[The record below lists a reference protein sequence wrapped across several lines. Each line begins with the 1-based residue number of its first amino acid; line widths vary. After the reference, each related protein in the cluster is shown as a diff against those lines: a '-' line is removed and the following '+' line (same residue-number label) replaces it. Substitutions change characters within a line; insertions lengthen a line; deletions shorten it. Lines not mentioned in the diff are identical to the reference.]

1 MNHRL
6 AAVLMSLV
14 FSGCYT
20 TKLYNTDDVDTFK
33 ERIVP
38 GRTHIQTS
46 GVWAWGLVTP
56 TRVNL
61 TGYCQQTGIRNIRT
75 QVSVPG
81 ILLGIVTLGIYSQT
95 STVIICKPKDRGE
108 KNDEKAAGGQEPP
121 SETVKENKAEAPPE
135 TPEAASE
142 GSESSESSDK

>member
-33 ERIVP
+33 ERVVP

-81 ILLGIVTLGIYSQT
+81 VLLGIITLGIYSQT
-95 STVIICKPKDRGE
+95 STIIICKPMDRKE
-108 KNDEKAAGGQEPP
+108 KKTADGQEPQ
-121 SETVKENKAEAPPE
+121 SETVNEANEEAPQD
-135 TPEAASE
+135 TPNEESEA
-142 GSESSESSDK
+142 SESSESSEE